1 MKVLLILGVIGT
13 FFYILDTWK
22 MYRLWKQE
30 EQMVSYKACAAAF
43 GGLILMKVFEVLKSV
58 AGYSLERWQS
68 FAELVAVAVVL
79 FLFLHFY
86 ENMERYR

>member
-22 MYRLWKQE
+22 MYRLWKQG

-58 AGYSLERWQS
+58 AGYSPESSILRWKKETN
-68 FAELVAVAVVL
+68 FIRIEV
-79 FLFLHFY
+79 
-86 ENMERYR
+86 